1 MVTASIIMNNELYNK
16 PHLKSQRKSLRK
28 DLTIAEAFL
37 WKQLK
42 KSQFEGKK
50 FRRQQ
55 SIGTYIVDFYCP
67 EEKLVIELDGEVH
80 NNIISSDYDDK
91 RTEYMEANGIRVIRF
106 ENKQVFENF
115 DMVMEAI
122 RQTFN
127 TL

>member
-1 MVTASIIMNNELYNK
+1 MVTATIIMNNELYNK
-16 PHLKSQRKSLRK
+16 PHLKSHRKSLRK

-42 KSQFEGKK
+42 NSQFEGKK

-55 SIGTYIVDFYCP
+55 SIGPYIVDFYCP

-106 ENKQVFENF
+106 ENKQLFESF

-122 RQTFN
+122 RQALN

>member
-1 MVTASIIMNNELYNK
+1 MNNELYNK

-42 KSQFEGKK
+42 KSQFEEKK

-80 NNIISSDYDDK
+80 KNIISSDYDDK